1 MRKSKPFIS
10 SSWSRQEASGPSCS
24 RQALLHDTD
33 TRGLR
38 HLLRKALFLSLPRLW
53 VWPGWP
59 EPPSLHLNRRSAAA
73 NINAAVTS
81 HTQAA
86 IMAVY
91 SHFKCKTRDS
101 GDVGLIPLSERSPGG
116 GNSNLPQSS
125 CLENPRDRGPWWAA
139 VCGVTQSRIRL
150 KQLGSSSSMAL
161 GLVRVLQRMEPMG

>member
-10 SSWSRQEASGPSCS
+10 SSWCRKRPVVLPAAGRLCS
-24 RQALLHDTD
+24 MTD
-33 TRGLR
+33 TQGLR

-59 EPPSLHLNRRSAAA
+59 EPPSLRVNRRSAAA
-73 NINAAVTS
+73 DINAAVTR

-86 IMAVY
+86 ITAAY

-101 GDVGLIPLSERSPGG
+101 GDVGLIPLLERSPGG

-125 CLENPRDRGPWWAA
+125 CLENPMDRGPWWIT
-139 VCGVTQSRIRL
+139 VCGVAKESDTT
-150 KQLGSSSSMAL
+150 
-161 GLVRVLQRMEPMG
+161 E